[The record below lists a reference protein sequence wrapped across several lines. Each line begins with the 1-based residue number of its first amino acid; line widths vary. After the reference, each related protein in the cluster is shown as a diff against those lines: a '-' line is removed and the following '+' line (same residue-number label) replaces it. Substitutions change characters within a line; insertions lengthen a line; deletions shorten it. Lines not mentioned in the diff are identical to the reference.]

1 MNRPTC
7 SLLILASLAAAA
19 AARAQTQP
27 TTSPTGLQEVIPG
40 LVADERPGKKQEQD
54 PLLDLPELP
63 RKRVTLI
70 GGTVTKLDAVQ
81 DKLTVRPFG
90 NGKQMRVDF
99 DIRTNFVRNGV
110 TAQARD
116 LRQGDR
122 VYLDTMLNGSRVFA
136 KTIWIQ
142 AETPTGNG
150 QGQILD
156 YDSRAGLL
164 TVRDELSQQPM
175 RFRLTPATVVKDG
188 NQTRT
193 GTDLPPGTLVALT
206 FGPQQD
212 RYGTVREI
220 KVLAQPGTAY
230 SFFGKITYMDLSGK
244 MIAIDNNS
252 DGKNYEIHLEELP
265 QGTLRNL
272 RQGTEVGV
280 SAVFNSAHYV
290 ARSVEAAAPKA
301 TPSDQ
306 DKQ

>member
-7 SLLILASLAAAA
+7 SLLILASLAAST

-27 TTSPTGLQEVIPG
+27 TAPLTGLQDAIPG
-40 LVADERPGKKQEQD
+40 LAADDRSGKKQDRD

-63 RKRVTLI
+63 KKRVTLV
-70 GGTVTKLDAVQ
+70 GGTITKLDSVQ

-90 NGKQMRVDF
+90 NGKQMHVDF
-99 DIRTNFVRNGV
+99 DIRTNFLRNGV
-110 TAQARD
+110 GAQARD

-122 VYLDTMLNGSRVFA
+122 IYLDTMLNGSRVFA

-156 YDSRAGLL
+156 YDTRAGLL

-175 RFRLTPATVVKDG
+175 RFRLTPTTVVKDG
-188 NQTRT
+188 DQART
-193 GTDLPPGTLVALT
+193 GNELPPGTLVALT

-230 SFFGKITYMDLSGK
+230 SFFGKITFLDLSGR
-244 MIAIDNNS
+244 MIAVDNNS
-252 DGKNYEIHLEELP
+252 DGKNYEIHLEGLP
-265 QGTLRNL
+265 QGTLRDL

-280 SAVFNSAHYV
+280 SAVFDGTHYV
-290 ARSVEAAAPKA
+290 ARSIEKAALKA
-301 TPSDQ
+301 NPSEQ
-306 DKQ
+306 D